1 VLTAAEH
8 VISDAS
14 RPPASVVRLR
24 GIEKSFGAVRA
35 LKGIDLSVEPGEVVG
50 LVGDNG
56 AGKSTLSKVLSGALK
71 PDAGEIVVGDEL
83 VTFSNVRH
91 ARARGIEMLYQ
102 NLALCDD
109 LNVAENFFGGR
120 EATWVG
126 LLRRRWMHREARARL
141 QRLGIGL
148 TSTNIPVRA
157 LSGGQRQSLAIAR
170 AVAFSSRVLILD
182 EPTAALGV
190 RQSKAVLDLVRR
202 VRETGLGVVFIS
214 HRMTDI
220 LAVCDRVA
228 VLYEG
233 SKVVELQCSS
243 TSVEEIVNYIVT
255 DPDAGRIPA
264 SIDISPYPEDGESDE

>member
-1 VLTAAEH
+1 MVQ
-8 VISDAS
+8 
-14 RPPASVVRLR
+14 LR

-35 LKGIDLSVEPGEVVG
+35 LKGIDLRVEPGEVVG

-71 PDAGEIVVGDEL
+71 PDAGEIIVGNEV

-120 EATWVG
+120 EATRIG

-141 QRLGIGL
+141 QRLGIVL

-157 LSGGQRQSLAIAR
+157 LSGVNASHSPSRARSPSRLA
-170 AVAFSSRVLILD
+170 F
-182 EPTAALGV
+182 
-190 RQSKAVLDLVRR
+190 
-202 VRETGLGVVFIS
+202 
-214 HRMTDI
+214 
-220 LAVCDRVA
+220 
-228 VLYEG
+228 
-233 SKVVELQCSS
+233 
-243 TSVEEIVNYIVT
+243 
-255 DPDAGRIPA
+255 
-264 SIDISPYPEDGESDE
+264 